1 MSIVNFN
8 ICSWV
13 MCGVP
18 LCASKSLYAE
28 YSKLWHLTF
37 IAHSGFCFT
46 GEYKYPQVFLCLF
59 LRICLYFLKH
69 FLFYFP
75 EMIGRPLRDR
85 TRSWWQRSPS
95 SPTLLPSAQSNKLG
109 LLNQHLNC
117 TSVSPTILVGERN
130 LCKAFADKM
139 FYILLT
145 LTIWPPS
152 SVYRSS
158 LPNTL
163 KGMCDN
169 KSGNH
174 RHHDH
179 HTNVF
184 HTHSPV
190 STMVEQE
197 WRQFFNL
204 ATPRPVST
212 RRGGHLPYYWDH
224 FKQNSEIYSCHLREP
239 FKNVLADFV
248 R

>member
-1 MSIVNFN
+1 
-8 ICSWV
+8 
-13 MCGVP
+13 
-18 LCASKSLYAE
+18 
-28 YSKLWHLTF
+28 
-37 IAHSGFCFT
+37 
-46 GEYKYPQVFLCLF
+46 
-59 LRICLYFLKH
+59 
-69 FLFYFP
+69 
-75 EMIGRPLRDR
+75 MIGRPLRDR

-212 RRGGHLPYYWDH
+212 RRGGHLPYWDH
-224 FKQNSEIYSCHLREP
+224 FKRMKFWNI
-239 FKNVLADFV
+239 
-248 R
+248 